1 MSEAPI
7 TYRGVVHQWH
17 CDHMGHM
24 NVMWYVG
31 KFDEATWNLGAMM
44 GMTSQYLKD
53 TKRGMAAV
61 EQRISYRREALV
73 GDIIVIRSAVLEV
86 KPKSVRFVH
95 EMFRG
100 DGGDHLATMVVT
112 GVHIDIV
119 ARRSTQF
126 EPQVFA
132 ASQGM
137 ISDAPGQ
144 WDDWPPQK
152 AFLA

>member
-1 MSEAPI
+1 MKDIDI

-24 NVMWYVG
+24 NVMYFVG

-73 GDIIVIRSAVLEV
+73 GDIIVVRSAILEV
-86 KPKSVRFVH
+86 RPKSVRFVH

-100 DGGDHLATMVVT
+100 DGGDHLATMIVV

-119 ARRSTQF
+119 ARKSTQF
-126 EPQVFA
+126 EPQIIA
-132 ASQGM
+132 RTQALLDPQP
-137 ISDAPGQ
+137 AR
-144 WDDWPPQK
+144 WDEWPP
-152 AFLA
+152 APFLV